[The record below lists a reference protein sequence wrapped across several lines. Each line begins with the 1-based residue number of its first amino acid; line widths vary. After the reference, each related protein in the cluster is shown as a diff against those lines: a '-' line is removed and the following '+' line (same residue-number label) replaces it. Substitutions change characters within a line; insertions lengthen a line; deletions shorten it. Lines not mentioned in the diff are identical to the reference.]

1 MDITVRDDPDES
13 RYEIRV
19 DGAVA
24 GFSTYKLRNG
34 RIAFIHTEIDDAL
47 SGRGLAGRL
56 IGDALDDARRRGLSV
71 LPFCPFVRRF
81 LAENPSYLD
90 LVPGKDRGRFGLP
103 VVAD

>member
-1 MDITVRDDPDES
+1 MDITVRDDPDGS

-19 DGAVA
+19 DGTLA
-24 GFSTYKLRNG
+24 GFSTYKLRSG
-34 RIAFIHTEIDDAL
+34 RIAFIHTEIDAAL

-71 LPFCPFVRRF
+71 LPFCPYARRF
-81 LAENPSYLD
+81 IAEHPSYLD
-90 LVPGKDRGRFGLP
+90 LVPAKDRERFGLP